1 MEICCLEEKFENQ
14 TFCQM
19 QEEIAFQNTVVMVKV
34 LPPTTSNSYLFCAS
48 TLTITGM
55 KLSLA
60 LKG

>member
-1 MEICCLEEKFENQ
+1 
-14 TFCQM
+14 M
-19 QEEIAFQNTVVMVKV
+19 QEEIAFQNTVVMIKV
-34 LPPTTSNSYLFCAS
+34 LSPTTGNSYLFCAS